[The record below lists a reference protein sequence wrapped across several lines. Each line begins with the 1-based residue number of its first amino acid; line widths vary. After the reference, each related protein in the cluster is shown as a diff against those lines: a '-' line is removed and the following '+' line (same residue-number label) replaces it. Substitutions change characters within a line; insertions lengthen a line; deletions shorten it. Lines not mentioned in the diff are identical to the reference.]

1 MQHFFIKC
9 IYIIKQQTASQSV
22 LVSAI
27 FEKNDEQGGKDC
39 LSTAGFQN
47 FGFPEPSRGFPN
59 CFRAD
64 RLSCRFCG
72 TRFAQTVLEA
82 AHIRPLKQ

>member
-1 MQHFFIKC
+1 MQHFFREKLCIKRGRLH
-9 IYIIKQQTASQSV
+9 SRSV

-27 FEKNDEQGGKDC
+27 FEKNDEQGGEDC

-64 RLSCRFCG
+64 CLLCRFCG
-72 TRFAQTVLEA
+72 NSLRSDSPRSGSISA
-82 AHIRPLKQ
+82 R